1 MEFVRKGHKKKVL
14 LFLIVTII
22 VALPSAFAEKLPP
35 SFSANL
41 GLNFFN
47 YSEIY
52 LDTGFAYNHPI
63 TDGLELT
70 AGVDFSLRTIQQTDG
85 TTLPYFFIPI
95 NIGLNFIFQ
104 NTFPT
109 YLLGVGL
116 SPVIRI
122 PPSTDDKGRF
132 YIGPYIK
139 AGIRIRVHRLMN
151 WFVNVYQDLLIGEP
165 AWINTST
172 RIYTGINFRFTPY

>member
-1 MEFVRKGHKKKVL
+1 MKFTINQNHRKILLILIFVSL
-14 LFLIVTII
+14 L
-22 VALPSAFAEKLPP
+22 ALPSAFSEKLPP

-41 GLNFFN
+41 GFNFFN

-70 AGVDFSLRTIQQTDG
+70 AGADFSLRTIKQTDG
-85 TTLPYFFIPI
+85 TVLPYFFIPI
-95 NIGLNFIFQ
+95 NVGLNFIFQ

-109 YLLGVGL
+109 YVLGVGL

-122 PPSTDDKGRF
+122 PPTAEDRGRF
-132 YIGPYIK
+132 YMGPYIK

>member
-1 MEFVRKGHKKKVL
+1 MKFLATLKNKRVIFIL
-14 LFLIVTII
+14 LLLITF
-22 VALPSAFAEKLPP
+22 ALFPVFSEKLPP

-41 GLNFFN
+41 GFDFFN

-70 AGVDFSLRTIQQTDG
+70 VGADFSLRTIQESDG
-85 TTLPYFFIPI
+85 NVLPYFFIPI
-95 NIGLNFIFQ
+95 NVGLNFIFQ

-122 PPSTDDKGRF
+122 PPSAKDEGRF
-132 YIGPYIK
+132 YMGPYIK

-151 WFVNVYQDLLIGEP
+151 WFVNVYQDLLIGRP